1 MKKIFATFFLIFLFC
16 DTGFAQ
22 NYYFKDC
29 KLSEAVSG
37 DYLIDLKTNT
47 IKVTL
52 KSIDG
57 TVQEFIDKIKLVTK
71 DRIVSEIVQQK
82 NKKFATQY
90 FLDSNSKSVIR
101 QLYKREIEIDLVRPE
116 GPRKIGYCA
125 NVKSGWYKSKEEI
138 VEEKENEIRRGKLIS
153 LATICKLKILHQYV
167 FRNSNPAVFGAAVE
181 GGKAKPGTPLMD
193 ELGNKI
199 AKLRD
204 VQENNKKV
212 PEAEKGKEI
221 AISLPGLMF
230 DRVLADKEYL
240 YSDLTENQFKKF
252 IILFFILGI
261 FSFFSTFF
269 ILYLSID

>member
-1 MKKIFATFFLIFLFC
+1 MTLLK
-16 DTGFAQ
+16 Q
-22 NYYFKDC
+22 
-29 KLSEAVSG
+29 ER
-37 DYLIDLKTNT
+37 IDI
-47 IKVTL
+47 IKAG
-52 KSIDG
+52 IG
-57 TVQEFIDKIKLVTK
+57 PI
-71 DRIVSEIVQQK
+71 
-82 NKKFATQY
+82 NKKDLISAETNLREDPTNAVIVGFNVEEDEEVKD
-90 FLDSNSKSVIR
+90 LIKESKTTILKNEVI
-101 QLYKREIEIDLVRPE
+101 YKIIEDLV
-116 GPRKIGYCA
+116 KF
-125 NVKSGWYKSKEEI
+125 K
-138 VEEKENEIRRGKLIS
+138 EEKENEIRRGKLIS

-252 IILFFILGI
+252 KDNKDLLRQDEIQTLQKIAEIKRKEKVTWGV
-261 FSFFSTFF
+261 
-269 ILYLSID
+269 